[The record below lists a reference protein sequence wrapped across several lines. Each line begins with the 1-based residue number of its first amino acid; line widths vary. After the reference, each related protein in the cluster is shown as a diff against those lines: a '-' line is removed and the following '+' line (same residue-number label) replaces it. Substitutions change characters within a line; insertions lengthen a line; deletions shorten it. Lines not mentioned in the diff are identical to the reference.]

1 MVQVRVP
8 EFQTS
13 LDPDKISR
21 IDISTSEDE
30 QTHVD
35 VFFEGEKQ
43 ATRSVFSDRDAALRF
58 YTTVWQL
65 RTTID
70 ATIYL
75 LPRAPTSGS
84 GGRALSTAKASDAR
98 LA

>member
-43 ATRSVFSDRDAALRF
+43 APRLVFSDQATALRY

-70 ATIYL
+70 ATVYL
-75 LPRAPTSGS
+75 LPRAATSS
-84 GGRALSTAKASDAR
+84 PPHEVRSTATASDAPR
-98 LA
+98 A

>member
-1 MVQVRVP
+1 MVQVQLAELDTP
-8 EFQTS
+8 

-35 VFFEGEKQ
+35 IFFEDEQ
-43 ATRSVFSDRDAALRF
+43 QPTRSVFPDRDAALRF

-70 ATIYL
+70 ATVYL
-75 LPRAPTSGS
+75 LPRAATPSPPQK
-84 GGRALSTAKASDAR
+84 GRSTAKVSDAR
-98 LA
+98 RA